1 MTQPVRQKR
10 GVVVT
15 HGGAGSTRDAVDGCE
30 AAGRLAL
37 QQLGAS
43 GSSLDAVVAAVVS
56 LEDDSRFNA
65 GTGSHLGLDGK
76 TVELDAAV
84 MDTRGKL
91 GAVACLGAVRNP
103 VRVARAVADT
113 PHWLLAGEGALK
125 FAQLMELDQPLLIS
139 AQSRE
144 QHRQMLM
151 KLARLDSEQLAPG
164 YANDEFKRFWNYST
178 SWEQALLSYGCGT
191 VGAVARDAD
200 GHFAVAT
207 STGGSPPS
215 MSGRVGDTPI
225 IGCGFYA
232 GPRGAIAATGIG
244 EYIVRQMLARTVY
257 GWIEGG
263 EPLESALQRAV
274 QLFTSDVDI
283 GLVGVTET
291 EATAASNRD
300 MPFAVAELETAA
312 SMPSDRGDPRAQ
324 RLLRKTVQNV

>member
-1 MTQPVRQKR
+1 MLRSVRRKR
-10 GVVVT
+10 SVVVT
-15 HGGAGSTRDAVDGCE
+15 HGGAGSTRKAVDGCE
-30 AAGRLAL
+30 TAGRLAL
-37 QQLGAS
+37 RQLGAS

-103 VRVARAVADT
+103 VRVARAVAET
-113 PHWLLAGEGALK
+113 PHWLLAGEGAMK
-125 FAQLMELDQPLLIS
+125 FAQLMELDQPLLITE
-139 AQSRE
+139 QSRE
-144 QHRQMLM
+144 QHRQLLM
-151 KLARLDSEQLAPG
+151 KLAHPKSEPSSPG

-178 SWEQALLSYGCGT
+178 SWEKALLNYGCGT

-215 MSGRVGDTPI
+215 LSGRVGDTPV

-232 GPRGAIAATGIG
+232 GPKGAIATTGIG

-257 GWIEGG
+257 DWIAGG
-263 EPLESALQRAV
+263 EPLKSALQRGL
-274 QLFTSDVDI
+274 QLFGSEVDI
-283 GLVGVTET
+283 GLIGVTET
-291 EATAASNRD
+291 EATGASNRD
-300 MPFAVAELETAA
+300 MPFAVMAEVETTS
-312 SMPSDRGDPRAQ
+312 SMPSQPS
-324 RLLRKTVQNV
+324 

>member
-1 MTQPVRQKR
+1 MMQPER

-15 HGGAGSTRDAVDGCE
+15 HGGAGSSRDTTDGCE

-37 QQLGAS
+37 QQLSGS

-65 GTGSHLGLDGK
+65 GTGSHLGLDGQ

-103 VRVARAVADT
+103 IRVARAVADT
-113 PHWLLAGEGALK
+113 PHWLLAGDGAFK
-125 FAQLMELDQPLLIS
+125 FAQLMELDQPLLIT
-139 AQSRE
+139 AQRRE
-144 QHRQMLM
+144 QHHQMLM
-151 KLARLDSEQLAPG
+151 KLAQPDSEQLTPG

-178 SWEQALLSYGCGT
+178 SWEQALLDYGCGT
-191 VGAVARDAD
+191 VGAVARDAE

-215 MSGRVGDTPI
+215 LSGRVGDTPAL
-225 IGCGFYA
+225 GCGFYA
-232 GPRGAIAATGIG
+232 GPKGAIAATGIG

-257 GWIEGG
+257 DWIAEG
-263 EPLESALQRAV
+263 EPLKSAFERALR
-274 QLFTSDVDI
+274 LFTPDVDV
-283 GLVGVTET
+283 GLIGVTET

-300 MPFAVAELETAA
+300 MPFAVMA
-312 SMPSDRGDPRAQ
+312 
-324 RLLRKTVQNV
+324 

>member
-1 MTQPVRQKR
+1 MTQSSRQKG

-15 HGGAGSTRDAVDGCE
+15 HGGAGSTRAALDGCE
-30 AAGRLAL
+30 AAGRVAL
-37 QQLGAS
+37 QLLSTS

-65 GTGSHLGLDGK
+65 GTGAHLGLDGK

-103 VRVARAVADT
+103 VRVARAVAET

-125 FAQLMELDQPLLIS
+125 FAQLMELDEPLLIGS
-139 AQSRE
+139 ESRA
-144 QHRQMLM
+144 QHRQMLE
-151 KLARLDSEQLAPG
+151 KLARSDSEQLAPG
-164 YANDEFKRFWNYST
+164 HPNDDFKRFWNYPT
-178 SWEQALLSYGCGT
+178 SWEQALLAYGCGT
-191 VGAVARDAD
+191 VGAVARDGK

-215 MSGRVGDTPI
+215 LRGRVGDTPV

-232 GPRGAIAATGIG
+232 GPKGAIAVTGIG
-244 EYIVRQMLARTVY
+244 EYIVRTMLARTVY

-263 EPLESALQRAV
+263 EPLESALERAV
-274 QLFTSDVDI
+274 RLFTSGVDV
-283 GLVGVTET
+283 GLIGVTET
-291 EATAASNRD
+291 EAAAASNRA
-300 MPFAVAELETAA
+300 MPFSVLAELETASA
-312 SMPSDRGDPRAQ
+312 VPSEHG
-324 RLLRKTVQNV
+324 

>member
-1 MTQPVRQKR
+1 MQPVNQKR

-15 HGGAGSTRDAVDGCE
+15 HGGAGSTRDAIDGCE

-37 QQLGAS
+37 QQLRTS

-91 GAVACLGAVRNP
+91 GAVACLGAIRNP
-103 VRVARAVADT
+103 IRVARAVADT
-113 PHWLLAGEGALK
+113 PNWLLAGEGAQK
-125 FAQLMELDQPLLIS
+125 FAQLMKLDEPLTITE
-139 AQSRE
+139 QSRE
-144 QHRQMLM
+144 QHRRMLM
-151 KLARLDSEQLAPG
+151 QLAEPGSEQLAPG
-164 YANDEFKRFWNYST
+164 YANDQFKRFWNYSM
-178 SWEQALLSYGCGT
+178 SWEQALLTYGCGT
-191 VGAVARDAD
+191 VGAVARDAQ

-215 MSGRVGDTPI
+215 LNGRVGDTPV

-232 GPRGAIAATGIG
+232 GPKGAIAATGVG

-257 GWIEGG
+257 SWIERG
-263 EPLESALQRAV
+263 EALESALQRGV
-274 QLFTSDVDI
+274 HLFSSDVDV
-283 GLVGVTET
+283 GLIGVTET

-300 MPFAVAELETAA
+300 MPFSVVTELEAA
-312 SMPSDRGDPRAQ
+312 ALTPSEFA
-324 RLLRKTVQNV
+324 